1 MFVVDQSPTFNWPVE
16 FDIPGDGKPLKV
28 KFTAKYKR
36 LPQSR
41 VDAMLESQPS
51 DDAVVQEVFDGW
63 GDDVKDEEGHKL
75 EFNAVNLN
83 TVLEVAGA
91 RRAIARTFF
100 EAMLGEAK
108 RKN

>member
-1 MFVVDQSPTFNWPVE
+1 MFVVNQSQNFNWPVE
-16 FDIPGDGKPLKV
+16 FDIPGDSKPLKV
-28 KFTAKYKR
+28 KFTACYKR

-41 VDAMLESQPS
+41 VDAMLESQLS
-51 DDAVVQEVFDGW
+51 DEAVVQEVFDGW
-63 GDDVKDEEGHKL
+63 GDDVKDEEGRKL

-91 RRAIARTFF
+91 RHAIARTFF
-100 EAMLGEAK
+100 EAMLGGEK